1 MDSAENVTAQNPNEN
16 GTQEDQGMRELFEK
30 HINLT
35 AKVLDLRLE
44 RQNTVIGNISN
55 INTPE
60 YRTRRLEFEGTLQK
74 ALNQDARGKMTR
86 TQNDHLPAVFN
97 PAGFQGDGIKD
108 FKAREIYGQDSVDLD
123 KEMIVMAKNTIMY
136 NALTM
141 VIKKNFSG
149 MQKVIMDGS
158 K

>member
-1 MDSAENVTAQNPNEN
+1 
-16 GTQEDQGMRELFEK
+16 MRTFFEK

-35 AKVLDLRLE
+35 AKVMDLRLE

-60 YRTRRLEFEGTLQK
+60 YRTRRLEFEDTLQS
-74 ALNQDARGKMTR
+74 ALNLDARGKMTR
-86 TQNDHLPAVFN
+86 TQKDHMPAVFN
-97 PAGFQGDGIKD
+97 PEGFQGEGIQS

-123 KEMIVMAKNTIMY
+123 KEMTVMAKNTMMY
-136 NALTM
+136 NALSQI
-141 VIKKNFSG
+141 IKKNFQG
-149 MQKVIMDGS
+149 MSKVIMDGG